1 MFCTLSVQY
10 YSIAVDS
17 SIVQRR
23 ASLEPLQWKSA
34 LAGSWTAN
42 KSFQRVVFHLQVIST
57 WVGWDDTAGGET
69 NTLSSCSELACYCS
83 CLTGPESWKNYYAAR
98 LAWVYWSLQSPIAGH
113 CQLFRTV
120 DQTIDMTH
128 TWIVWAQVDQLWL
141 LLFITEYYF
150 PSTKC
155 SVFT

>member
-10 YSIAVDS
+10 YSISIDS

-23 ASLEPLQWKSA
+23 TSLEPIQWKSA

-57 WVGWDDTAGGET
+57 WVGWHDTAGGET
-69 NTLSSCSELACYCS
+69 HALLSSCSEVACYCS
-83 CLTGPESWKNYYAAR
+83 CLTGPESWKSYYAAR
-98 LAWVYWSLQSPIAGH
+98 LAWSLITSE
-113 CQLFRTV
+113 LDSWTSSTV
-120 DQTIDMTH
+120 QNCRGNCRHGTH
-128 TWIVWAQVDQLWL
+128 GPCKAQVDQLWQ
-141 LLFITEYYF
+141 LLFITEDYF